1 LDLGKVPLFSLVA
14 QRMSWLS
21 ERHRVLAENVANAD
35 TPGYR
40 AQDLAPMAFKEG
52 GHGGAPSAGLTQT
65 HAQHF
70 RGSSQA
76 ADGRLTS
83 AGNRKLL
90 SGNTVSMNDEMM
102 KISDT
107 ANDFSLVTN
116 LYRRQIG
123 MLRSVLSRGN

>member
-1 LDLGKVPLFSLVA
+1 MLFRS
-14 QRMSWLS
+14 
-21 ERHRVLAENVANAD
+21 
-35 TPGYR
+35 
-40 AQDLAPMAFKEG
+40 
-52 GHGGAPSAGLTQT
+52 
-65 HAQHF
+65 
-70 RGSSQA
+70 
-76 ADGRLTS
+76 
-83 AGNRKLL
+83 GNRKLL

>member
-1 LDLGKVPLFSLVA
+1 MPLFSLVA

-40 AQDLAPMAFKEG
+40 ARDLAPMQANETGRG
-52 GHGGAPSAGLTQT
+52 GPAPAGLAQT

-70 RGSSQA
+70 GGSSA
-76 ADGRLTS
+76 GSGGGKLTS
-83 AGNRKLL
+83 GSGRKLL

-107 ANDFSLVTN
+107 ANDYSLVTN